1 MSDTVVFV
9 DVVFVTVFVTV
20 VHFRDIFVV
29 FVGSYS
35 CGLLLLFSSRLM

>member
-9 DVVFVTVFVTV
+9 VVVFVTVVVTV
-20 VHFRDIFVV
+20 VHFRDVFVV
-29 FVGSYS
+29 FLGSYT